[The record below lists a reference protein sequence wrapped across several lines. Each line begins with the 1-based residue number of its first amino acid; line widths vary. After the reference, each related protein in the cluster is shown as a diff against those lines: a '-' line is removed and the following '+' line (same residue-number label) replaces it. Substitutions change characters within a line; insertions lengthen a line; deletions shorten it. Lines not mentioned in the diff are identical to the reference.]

1 MLAISNQNAKHKIKQ
16 KWKNDM
22 FPDLRQWPLWVPD
35 LDDADLKPPRL
46 AHSGWAGNTTP
57 IIVIV
62 ITTATIIVIAIIA
75 TTIIVI
81 TIITITIIL
90 LFVFYVALNI
100 TTINITS
107 FLRPPHFFIVTN
119 MLNCL
124 PLFVHMG
131 QFVQGGKNGCLM
143 SFFLQEE
150 PPCDQTWWYS
160 PVFSIVSC
168 LSYVLSAK
176 NTLVRPV
183 GPF

>member
-1 MLAISNQNAKHKIKQ
+1 MGAISNQNAKHKIKQ

-62 ITTATIIVIAIIA
+62 ITTATIIVIVIIA

-81 TIITITIIL
+81 VIITITINL
-90 LFVFYVALNI
+90 LFVFYIALNI

-143 SFFLQEE
+143 SFFFTRRASVWPNLM
-150 PPCDQTWWYS
+150 
-160 PVFSIVSC
+160 
-168 LSYVLSAK
+168 
-176 NTLVRPV
+176 R
-183 GPF
+183 

>member
-62 ITTATIIVIAIIA
+62 ITTATIIVIVIIA

-81 TIITITIIL
+81 VIITITINL
-90 LFVFYVALNI
+90 LFVFYIALNI

-143 SFFLQEE
+143 SFFFKVE
-150 PPCDQTWWYS
+150 PPCDQTWWDS
-160 PVFSIVSC
+160 LVFSFLSC
-168 LSYVLSAK
+168 FSYVLHAE
-176 NTLVRPV
+176 NTLVGPV